1 MNKPTIV
8 VCGLGQMGAS
18 AAVLFARAGY
28 RVTLWGRSSEKV
40 QAVSPQLEAM
50 KRFLDERSGATA
62 VYEHAIQLS
71 DQLKDAVADADFV
84 LECIAEQFAQKVDFF
99 RILRPMLP
107 EKTIIMTCTSGLSIT
122 EMGRASGI
130 GERFVGAHFW
140 NPPHLMPLVEVI
152 AGDETA
158 SGLEKRV
165 AELLESVG
173 KIAVTCKDVPGF
185 IGNRLLHALWRE
197 ALHLVEAGVCSAQDV
212 DRVARLTFA
221 LRMPAVGPF
230 ENMDLV
236 GLPLLADI
244 QGYLLKD
251 LSCLQSVSPVVSQKL
266 EQGELGMR
274 QGKGFYDW
282 KTRDANETIAARDR
296 QIVQQLDFLEKIGRL
311 A

>member
-99 RILRPMLP
+99 RMLRPMLP

>member
-28 RVTLWGRSSEKV
+28 PVTLWGRSSEKV

-50 KRFLDERSGATA
+50 KRFLDERSGTTA

-71 DQLKDAVADADFV
+71 DQLEDAVAHADFV
-84 LECIAEQFAQKVDFF
+84 LECIAEQFVQKVDFF
-99 RILRPMLP
+99 RMVHPMLP
-107 EKTIIMTCTSGLSIT
+107 SKTIIMTCTSGLSIT

-197 ALHLVEAGVCSAQDV
+197 ALHLVESGVCSAQDV

-244 QGYLLKD
+244 QGYLLQD
-251 LSCLQSVSPVVSQKL
+251 LSCLQSVSPVVSKKL
-266 EQGELGMR
+266 EEGELGMR
-274 QGKGFYDW
+274 HGKGFYDW
-282 KTRDANETIAARDR
+282 KTRDPNETIAARDR
-296 QIVQQLDFLEKIGRL
+296 QIVQQLDFLQKIGRL